1 MGRPKLFDRAEVLE
15 RALDVFWELG
25 YHEASIR
32 RLAAAM
38 DINVAT
44 VFSEFGDKQGLYA
57 HALENY
63 ETLKLPLFIGALE
76 RPGADLQTVLQVL
89 RDFAQFAASG
99 TAPGCLITN
108 SAIEFAPDPQ
118 RSQDALT
125 RYIERLQSAYG
136 HALSASTST
145 TGAPLHETQTL
156 LNQARSLAVST
167 LGLFVMIRAKV
178 APEIVH
184 DTVEGTIAILLSAL
198 PAASVADSDTAPH
211 DRSITPGIAGSTSA
225 NRKGLAP

>member
-1 MGRPKLFDRAEVLE
+1 MGRPKLFDRTEVLE
-15 RALDVFWELG
+15 RALDVFWEFG
-25 YHEASIR
+25 YHEASMR

-44 VFSEFGDKQGLYA
+44 IFSEFGDKKGLYA

-76 RPGADLQTVLQVL
+76 RPGADLQTVLL
-89 RDFAQFAASG
+89 NEA
-99 TAPGCLITN
+99 
-108 SAIEFAPDPQ
+108 
-118 RSQDALT
+118 
-125 RYIERLQSAYG
+125 RL
-136 HALSASTST
+136 
-145 TGAPLHETQTL
+145 
-156 LNQARSLAVST
+156 LAVNT

-184 DTVEGTIAILLSAL
+184 DTVEGTIATLLSAL
-198 PAASVADSDTAPH
+198 ETASVADTAPH